1 MKPESTPLLS
11 GFFCASVLH
20 TDTVL
25 NVRMVGRSA
34 SGAVPDTAVNYWSGE
49 GVSQRLHAL
58 YAQNRDLPGFAS
70 AFSFVPSQLLGANE
84 EWEGPG
90 EWITATPIPYFDF
103 SKSYKNTTALWV
115 GLKDPVMHAH
125 IFECKTDD
133 LSVLNVWLSLLT
145 SVPLEALLRL
155 RVDEEDAF
163 SRFSYALRKLVIGAG
178 DVDAETKAKEIFQ
191 AVDYEVRQFEARMA
205 VVIQQRWAQ
214 ALQASLGIA
223 TMGLTFTLSSEVAK
237 ILCAAI
243 GAYQGKD
250 FVGYLFR
257 DRNRIR
263 ELRSSDFFLPWL
275 CTRLR

>member
-1 MKPESTPLLS
+1 
-11 GFFCASVLH
+11 
-20 TDTVL
+20 
-25 NVRMVGRSA
+25 
-34 SGAVPDTAVNYWSGE
+34 
-49 GVSQRLHAL
+49 
-58 YAQNRDLPGFAS
+58 
-70 AFSFVPSQLLGANE
+70 
-84 EWEGPG
+84 
-90 EWITATPIPYFDF
+90 
-103 SKSYKNTTALWV
+103 
-115 GLKDPVMHAH
+115 
-125 IFECKTDD
+125 
-133 LSVLNVWLSLLT
+133 
-145 SVPLEALLRL
+145 
-155 RVDEEDAF
+155 
-163 SRFSYALRKLVIGAG
+163 LRKLVIGAG